1 MAEPVEHLDQLLA
14 SWRFAAGEVR
24 VREAVGDDGR
34 GLLLLRIDMG
44 VLLMETAG
52 RPDGD
57 KPEGFDTFYELL
69 ESEALLQGDAFTLD
83 GDRCREI
90 DREFYQF
97 YHRRI
102 ALLSLKRYS
111 EALRDADHTL
121 RLMDFSTRHA
131 PSEAWAETHEQYRPF
146 VYFHR
151 VQAAALVSLEE
162 SDASEAIRVI
172 EEGRRVLQESV
183 ANGGDAENAALH
195 AEEIEELREKLGEM
209 VDAINEHYD
218 VTPSLTDQL
227 AEAIAAE
234 QYERAARIRDRI
246 DQARKTQPPR

>member
-14 SWRFAAGEVR
+14 EWRFSPGEVR
-24 VREAVGDDGR
+24 VREAVGADGR

-44 VLLMETAG
+44 TLLMETDG

-57 KPEGFDTFYELL
+57 KPEGFDTYHELL

-83 GDRCREI
+83 EERCREV

-111 EALRDADHTL
+111 EALRDAEHTL
-121 RLMDFSTRHA
+121 GLMDFSTRHA
-131 PSEAWAETHEQYRPF
+131 PSPAWAETHEQYRPF

-151 VQAAALVSLEE
+151 VQAAALVALEE
-162 SDASEAIRVI
+162 SDAAEAVRVI
-172 EEGRRVLQESV
+172 EEGRRVLQESPP
-183 ANGGDAENAALH
+183 AGNDDDSAAVH
-195 AEEIEELREKLGEM
+195 AEEIEELRDKLGEM
-209 VDAINEHYD
+209 VAAINEHYE

-246 DQARKTQPPR
+246 DQARKT